1 MWKTSLRR
9 FLIMIPQ
16 LFILSIFVFIVAKM
30 LPGDP
35 FTGLLT
41 PEISY
46 ESIIELRQKLGL
58 NDPLYVQYIRWIKNV
73 FRGDFGISYVYKLP
87 VITLI
92 GERIWNTFLLSL
104 LTLILTYLLAIPFGI
119 LSGKY
124 DGSRIDK
131 AITLY
136 NFISYSIP
144 TFVLAILSLWLFGYQ
159 LRLFPTSGSVSL
171 GMIPGTFSYWL
182 DKFYHALLPALTTAV
197 LSTVGITRY
206 LRNEIIDAKTSE
218 YVKTAKSKGLS
229 ENLIYKNHIFRN
241 SLLPIATF
249 FGYQITGLLGG
260 SIFIESIFG
269 YPGMGQ
275 LFVQAITGRDYSIIL
290 ILIMFYGFL
299 TLLGTLLSDII
310 LTIVDPRIRIQ

>member
-16 LFILSIFVFIVAKM
+16 LFVLSIFVFIVAKM

-46 ESIIELRQKLGL
+46 EAIMELRQKLGL
-58 NDPLYVQYIRWIKNV
+58 NDPLYIQYIRWIKNV

-92 GERIWNTFLLSL
+92 GDRIWNTFLLSS
-104 LTLILTYLLAIPFGI
+104 LTLVLTYMLAIPFGI
-119 LSGKY
+119 LSGRY

-136 NFISYSIP
+136 NFISFSIP
-144 TFVLAILSLWLFGYQ
+144 PFVLGILSLWLFGYQ
-159 LRLFPTSGSVSL
+159 LKLFPTSGSVSL
-171 GMIPGTFSYWL
+171 GLVPGSFSYIL

-229 ENLIYKNHIFRN
+229 EKLIYKNHIFRN

-260 SIFIESIFG
+260 SIFIETIFG

-275 LFVQAITGRDYSIIL
+275 LFVQAISGRDYSIIL

>member
-16 LFILSIFVFIVAKM
+16 LFVLSIFVFIVAKM

-46 ESIIELRQKLGL
+46 EAIMELRQKLGL
-58 NDPLYVQYIRWIKNV
+58 NDPLYIQYIRWIKNV

-92 GERIWNTFLLSL
+92 GDRIWNTFLLSS
-104 LTLILTYLLAIPFGI
+104 LTLVLTYMLAIPFGI
-119 LSGKY
+119 LSGRY
-124 DGSRIDK
+124 DGSKIDK

-136 NFISYSIP
+136 NFISFSIP
-144 TFVLAILSLWLFGYQ
+144 PFVLGILSLWLFGYQ
-159 LRLFPTSGSVSL
+159 LKLFPTSGSVSL
-171 GMIPGTFSYWL
+171 GLVPGSFSYIL

-229 ENLIYKNHIFRN
+229 EKLIYKNHIFRN

-260 SIFIESIFG
+260 SIFIETIFG

-275 LFVQAITGRDYSIIL
+275 LFVQAISGRDYSIIL